1 MALTAEDMAPDFEF
15 RPAWR
20 LNDPQIEKD
29 AVEFWNRL
37 GILPKKVKP
46 EERARELTAVAY
58 KDGRIVG
65 VHTARL
71 GRLDQ
76 VRARLAMLRSAVDPD
91 CRRTRVSF
99 ALTLYTRAL
108 LERWSK
114 EHPEERLAGLGAI
127 LESRELAGRG
137 NEPYW
142 PTTRFILAGFMPD
155 GRQLR
160 ISWFEDFRL
169 D

>member
-1 MALTAEDMAPDFEF
+1 MAPDFQF

-20 LNDPQIEKD
+20 LNDPQTEKD
-29 AVEFWNRL
+29 AAEFWNRL
-37 GILPKKVKP
+37 GILPGNVSP
-46 EERARELTAVAY
+46 EERAKELIAVAY
-58 KDGRIVG
+58 RDGRIVG
-65 VHTARL
+65 VHTAKL
-71 GRLDQ
+71 GRPDQ

-99 ALTLYTRAL
+99 ALTLYSRAL

-114 EHPEERLAGLGAI
+114 ERPEERLAGLGAI

-137 NEPYW
+137 QEPFW
-142 PTTRFILAGFMPD
+142 PTTRFILIGYMPD

-160 ISWFEDFRL
+160 VSWFEDFRL